1 MLQAMAVAV
10 GFMGVRLI
18 SISLEVT
25 TNPTFQQQHLSS
37 SLEFQ
42 NRAEVVWKLDPMMK
56 GRSFQEGLIYPEEEK
71 DDESLAPSEL
81 GGLAEFTSSHNLLR
95 SADDDDSL
103 SRDFML
109 QYSKAMLV
117 CGLLA
122 LCAVVFQFLCSCL
135 LLCFINWDEKAPSQI
150 WVAVNCSILF
160 CLTSCLVLFLCE
172 GNSIPAYS
180 TDEKLFLALVT
191 ADTLLSIYFLFIVM
205 AFI

>member
-135 LLCFINWDEKAPSQI
+135 LLCFINW
-150 WVAVNCSILF
+150 VR
-160 CLTSCLVLFLCE
+160 VLL
-172 GNSIPAYS
+172 G
-180 TDEKLFLALVT
+180 
-191 ADTLLSIYFLFIVM
+191 
-205 AFI
+205 